1 MRIYQGRHNHNEG
14 LTQMLTNTEQR
25 LTAIREWLA
34 QNNIDALLVP
44 HEDEYL
50 GEYVPAHNERLH
62 WLTGFT
68 GSAGAAVITQDKAA
82 IFVDGRYTVQVTKEV
97 PATLF
102 EYRHLI
108 EEPAL
113 DWILESLPAQSKVA
127 IDPRMHNANWL
138 NQAQAKLSAKHE
150 LAILENNPIDEL
162 WSDRPSP
169 VVSQMILMP
178 TESVGQSSESKR
190 KQIAEIVVKAG
201 ADSAIIT
208 ALDSVAWLLNIR
220 GLDVSRLPVL
230 LSHAIL
236 HSDASVE
243 FFLDP
248 SRIPAEFDSHVGQG
262 VSVHHPESLQQQ
274 VEALSGKKVLVD
286 PVTSNSWFKLVL
298 QNSGAEVISQ
308 ADPCLMPKAAKNAVE
323 ISGMK
328 ACHIRDGVAMVK
340 FLTWLDAEV
349 AVGNLHN
356 EAVLSD
362 TLEQFRREDP
372 TLKDLSFDTISAAGS
387 NAAMCHYNHEN
398 QPKPGQLEMN
408 TLYLVDS
415 GGQYLDGTTD
425 ITRTIA
431 IGQPSKEMIKQF
443 TLALKG
449 HIGVARARFP
459 KGTRGY
465 QIDTLARQHLW
476 AEGYDYDHGTG
487 HGVGHFLSVH
497 EGPQSISK
505 RQIDVPLVE
514 GMVLSNEPGYYRAD
528 AFGIRIENLELV
540 VEIPTNGDF
549 PVLTFESLTRCP
561 IDQRNINVDMLTRP
575 ELAWLNE
582 YHEKVWNDIS
592 PLVEGDV
599 KEWLRSAT
607 QPLTHS

>member
-1 MRIYQGRHNHNEG
+1 MHND
-14 LTQMLTNTEQR
+14 TQSRVN
-25 LTAIREWLA
+25 AIREWLA
-34 QNNIDALLVP
+34 QHNIDALLVP

-68 GSAGAAVITQDKAA
+68 GSAGAAVITKDKAA
-82 IFVDGRYTVQVTKEV
+82 IFVDGRYTVQVTKQV
-97 PATLF
+97 PADLF

-113 DWILESLPAQSKVA
+113 DWIKDHLANGASVA
-127 IDPRMHNANWL
+127 IDPRMHNSAWL
-138 NQAQAKLSAKHE
+138 DMAQAKLAGALE
-150 LAILENNPIDEL
+150 LKILASNPIDEL
-162 WSDRPSP
+162 WHDRPAP
-169 VVSQMILMP
+169 VVSDVRLMA
-178 TESVGQSSESKR
+178 TEAVGQSSESKR
-190 KQIAEIVVKAG
+190 QEIAELVKKTG
-201 ADSAIIT
+201 ADSAVIT
-208 ALDSVAWLLNIR
+208 ALDSICWLLNVR

-236 HSDASVE
+236 HSDSSVE
-243 FFLDP
+243 YFLDP
-248 SRIPAEFDSHVGQG
+248 ARLPAEFDAHVGSG
-262 VSVHHPESLQQQ
+262 VTVHHPEALQARL
-274 VEALSGKKVLVD
+274 ETLTGKNVLVD
-286 PVTSNSWFKLVL
+286 PATSNAWFKLVL
-298 QNSGAEVISQ
+298 QNAGASVVSK

-323 ISGMK
+323 ITGIK
-328 ACHIRDGVAMVK
+328 ACHIRDGVAMSK
-340 FLTWLDAEV
+340 FLSWLDAEV
-349 AVGNLHN
+349 VAGNLHD
-356 EAVLSD
+356 EA
-362 TLEQFRREDP
+362 TLADKLEAFRSEDP
-372 TLKDLSFDTISAAGS
+372 TLMDLSFDTISAAGG

-398 QPKPGQLEMN
+398 QPEPGKLELN

-431 IGQPSKEMIKQF
+431 IGQPSQEMIKQF

-497 EGPQSISK
+497 EGPASISK
-505 RQIDVPLVE
+505 KQIDVPLTE

-540 VEIPTNGDF
+540 VETPTNGDF
-549 PVLTFESLTRCP
+549 PVLSFESLTRCP
-561 IDQRNINVDMLTRP
+561 IDKRNINVDMLTRP
-575 ELAWLNE
+575 ELAWLND
-582 YHEKVWNDIS
+582 YHQKVWDEIS

-599 KEWLRSAT
+599 KEWLRQAT
-607 QPLTHS
+607 LPVAHS

>member
-1 MRIYQGRHNHNEG
+1 MHND
-14 LTQMLTNTEQR
+14 TQSRVN
-25 LTAIREWLA
+25 AIREWLA
-34 QNNIDALLVP
+34 QHNIDALLVP

-68 GSAGAAVITQDKAA
+68 GSAGAAVITKDKAA
-82 IFVDGRYTVQVTKEV
+82 IFVDGRYTVQVTKQV
-97 PATLF
+97 PADLF

-113 DWILESLPAQSKVA
+113 DWIKDHLANGASVA
-127 IDPRMHNANWL
+127 IDPRMHNSAWL
-138 NQAQAKLSAKHE
+138 DMAQAKLAGALE
-150 LAILENNPIDEL
+150 LKILDGNPIDEL
-162 WSDRPSP
+162 WHDRPAP
-169 VVSQMILMP
+169 VVSDVRLMA
-178 TESVGQSSESKR
+178 TEAVGQSSESKR
-190 KQIAEIVVKAG
+190 QEIAELVKKAG
-201 ADSAIIT
+201 ADSAVIT
-208 ALDSVAWLLNIR
+208 ALDSICWLLNVR

-236 HSDASVE
+236 HSDSSVE
-243 FFLDP
+243 YFLDP
-248 SRIPAEFDSHVGQG
+248 ARLPAEFDAHVGAG
-262 VSVHHPESLQQQ
+262 VTVHHPEALQARL
-274 VEALSGKKVLVD
+274 ETLTGKNVLVD
-286 PVTSNSWFKLVL
+286 PATSNAWFKLVL
-298 QNSGAEVISQ
+298 QNAGASVVSK

-323 ISGMK
+323 IAGMK
-328 ACHIRDGVAMVK
+328 ACHIRDGVAMSK
-340 FLTWLDAEV
+340 FLSWLDAEV
-349 AVGNLHN
+349 VAGNLHD
-356 EAVLSD
+356 EA
-362 TLEQFRREDP
+362 TLADKLEAFRSEDP
-372 TLKDLSFDTISAAGS
+372 TLMDLSFDTISAAGG

-398 QPKPGQLEMN
+398 QPEPGKLELN

-431 IGQPSKEMIKQF
+431 IGQPSQEMIKQF

-497 EGPQSISK
+497 EGPASISK
-505 RQIDVPLVE
+505 KQIDVPLAE

-540 VEIPTNGDF
+540 VETPTNGDF
-549 PVLTFESLTRCP
+549 PVLSFESLTRCP
-561 IDQRNINVDMLTRP
+561 IDKRNINVDMLTRP
-575 ELAWLNE
+575 ELAWLND
-582 YHEKVWNDIS
+582 YHQKVWDEIS

-599 KEWLRSAT
+599 KEWLRQAT
-607 QPLTHS
+607 LPVAHS

>member
-1 MRIYQGRHNHNEG
+1 MHNDTLSRVN
-14 LTQMLTNTEQR
+14 
-25 LTAIREWLA
+25 AIREWLT
-34 QNNIDALLVP
+34 QHNIDALLIP

-82 IFVDGRYTVQVTKEV
+82 IFVDGRYTVQVTKQV
-97 PATLF
+97 PNELF

-113 DWILESLPAQSKVA
+113 DWIQDNLTANASVA
-127 IDPRMHNANWL
+127 IDPRMHSSAWL
-138 NQAQAKLSAKHE
+138 DMAQAKLAGKLE
-150 LAILENNPIDEL
+150 LNILSSNPIDEL
-162 WSDRPSP
+162 WHDRPAP
-169 VVSQMILMP
+169 VVSDVRLMP
-178 TESVGQSSESKR
+178 TEAVGQSSESKR
-190 KQIAEIVVKAG
+190 KEIAQLVAKAG
-201 ADSAIIT
+201 ADSAVIT
-208 ALDSVAWLLNIR
+208 ALDSICWLLNVR

-236 HSDASVE
+236 HADSSVE
-243 FFLDP
+243 YFLDP
-248 SRIPAEFDSHVGQG
+248 ARLPAEFAAHVGTG
-262 VSVHHPESLQQQ
+262 VTVHHPEALQSRL
-274 VEALSGKKVLVD
+274 EAMSGKKVLLD
-286 PVTSNSWFKLVL
+286 PAISNAWFKLVL
-298 QNSGAEVISQ
+298 QNAGASVIAA
-308 ADPCLMPKAAKNAVE
+308 ADPCLMPKAAKNEVE
-323 ISGMK
+323 IAGMK
-328 ACHIRDGVAMVK
+328 ACHIRDGVAMSK
-340 FLTWLDAEV
+340 FLCWLDAEV
-349 AVGNLHN
+349 AAGNLHD
-356 EAVLSD
+356 EA
-362 TLEQFRREDP
+362 TLADRLEAFRKEDP
-372 TLKDLSFDTISAAGS
+372 TLMDLSFDTISAAGG

-398 QPKPGQLEMN
+398 QPEPGKLELN

-431 IGQPSKEMIKQF
+431 IGQPSAEMIKQF

-497 EGPQSISK
+497 EGPASISK
-505 RQIDVPLVE
+505 KQIDVPLTE

-528 AFGIRIENLELV
+528 VFGIRIENLELV
-540 VEIPTNGDF
+540 VETPTNGDF
-549 PVLTFESLTRCP
+549 PVLSFESLTRCP
-561 IDQRNINVDMLTRP
+561 IDKRNINVDMLTRP
-575 ELAWLNE
+575 ELAWLND
-582 YHEKVWNDIS
+582 YHQKVWEQIS
-592 PLVEGDV
+592 PLVEGEV
-599 KEWLRSAT
+599 KEWLREAT
-607 QPLTHS
+607 LSLAHS

>member
-1 MRIYQGRHNHNEG
+1 MHNDTLSRVN
-14 LTQMLTNTEQR
+14 
-25 LTAIREWLA
+25 AIREWLA
-34 QNNIDALLVP
+34 QHNIDALLIP

-82 IFVDGRYTVQVTKEV
+82 IFVDGRYTVQVTKQV
-97 PATLF
+97 PNELF

-113 DWILESLPAQSKVA
+113 DWIQDNLTANASVA
-127 IDPRMHNANWL
+127 IDPRMHSSAWL
-138 NQAQAKLSAKHE
+138 DMAQAKLAGKLE
-150 LAILENNPIDEL
+150 LNILSSNPIDAL
-162 WSDRPSP
+162 WHDRPAP
-169 VVSQMILMP
+169 VVSDVHLMP
-178 TESVGQSSESKR
+178 TEAVGQSSESKR
-190 KQIAEIVVKAG
+190 KEIAQLVTKAG
-201 ADSAIIT
+201 ADSAVIT
-208 ALDSVAWLLNIR
+208 ALDSICWLLNVR

-236 HSDASVE
+236 HADSSVE
-243 FFLDP
+243 YFLDP
-248 SRIPAEFDSHVGQG
+248 ARLPTEFAAHVGTG
-262 VSVHHPESLQQQ
+262 VTVHHPEALQSRL
-274 VEALSGKKVLVD
+274 EAMSGKKVLLD
-286 PVTSNSWFKLVL
+286 PAISNAWFKLVL
-298 QNSGAEVISQ
+298 QNAGASVIAA
-308 ADPCLMPKAAKNAVE
+308 ADPCLMPKAAKNEVE
-323 ISGMK
+323 IAGMK
-328 ACHIRDGVAMVK
+328 ACHIRDGVAMSK
-340 FLTWLDAEV
+340 FLCWLDAEV
-349 AVGNLHN
+349 AAGNLHD
-356 EAVLSD
+356 EA
-362 TLEQFRREDP
+362 TLADRLEAFRKEDP
-372 TLKDLSFDTISAAGS
+372 TLMDLSFDTISAAGG

-398 QPKPGQLEMN
+398 QPEPGKLELN

-431 IGQPSKEMIKQF
+431 IGQPSAEMIKQF

-497 EGPQSISK
+497 EGPASISK
-505 RQIDVPLVE
+505 KQIDVPLTE

-540 VEIPTNGDF
+540 VETPTNGDF
-549 PVLTFESLTRCP
+549 PVLSFESLTRCP
-561 IDQRNINVDMLTRP
+561 IDKRNINVDMLTRP
-575 ELAWLNE
+575 ELAWLND
-582 YHEKVWNDIS
+582 YHQKVWEQIS
-592 PLVEGDV
+592 PLVEGEV
-599 KEWLRSAT
+599 KEWLREAT
-607 QPLTHS
+607 LPLAYS

>member
-1 MRIYQGRHNHNEG
+1 MHNDTLSRVN
-14 LTQMLTNTEQR
+14 
-25 LTAIREWLA
+25 AIREWLA
-34 QNNIDALLVP
+34 QHNIDALLIP

-82 IFVDGRYTVQVTKEV
+82 IFVDGRYTVQVTKQV
-97 PATLF
+97 PNELF

-113 DWILESLPAQSKVA
+113 DWIQDNLTANASVA
-127 IDPRMHNANWL
+127 IDPRMHSSAWL
-138 NQAQAKLSAKHE
+138 DMAQAKLAGKLE
-150 LAILENNPIDEL
+150 LNILSSNPIDAL
-162 WSDRPSP
+162 WHDRPAP
-169 VVSQMILMP
+169 VVSDVRLMP
-178 TESVGQSSESKR
+178 TEAVGQSSESKR
-190 KQIAEIVVKAG
+190 KEIAQLVTKAG
-201 ADSAIIT
+201 ADSAVIT
-208 ALDSVAWLLNIR
+208 ALDSICWLLNVR

-236 HSDASVE
+236 HADSSVE
-243 FFLDP
+243 YFLDP
-248 SRIPAEFDSHVGQG
+248 ARLPAEFAAHVGTG
-262 VSVHHPESLQQQ
+262 VTVHHPEALQSRL
-274 VEALSGKKVLVD
+274 EAMSGKKVLLD
-286 PVTSNSWFKLVL
+286 PAISNAWFKLVL
-298 QNSGAEVISQ
+298 QNAGASVIAA
-308 ADPCLMPKAAKNAVE
+308 ADPCLMPKAAKNEVE
-323 ISGMK
+323 IAGMK
-328 ACHIRDGVAMVK
+328 ACHIRDGVAMSK
-340 FLTWLDAEV
+340 FLCWLDAEV
-349 AVGNLHN
+349 AAGNLHD
-356 EAVLSD
+356 EA
-362 TLEQFRREDP
+362 TLADRLEAFRKEDP
-372 TLKDLSFDTISAAGS
+372 TLMDLSFDTISAAGG

-398 QPKPGQLEMN
+398 QPEPGKLELN

-431 IGQPSKEMIKQF
+431 IGQPSAEMIKQF

-497 EGPQSISK
+497 EGPASISK
-505 RQIDVPLVE
+505 KQIDVPLTE

-540 VEIPTNGDF
+540 VETPTNGDF
-549 PVLTFESLTRCP
+549 PVLSFESLTRCP
-561 IDQRNINVDMLTRP
+561 IDKRNINVDMLTRP
-575 ELAWLNE
+575 ELAWLND
-582 YHEKVWNDIS
+582 YHQKVWEQIS
-592 PLVEGDV
+592 PLVEGEV
-599 KEWLRSAT
+599 KEWLREAT
-607 QPLTHS
+607 LPLAHS

>member
-1 MRIYQGRHNHNEG
+1 MHNDTLSRVN
-14 LTQMLTNTEQR
+14 
-25 LTAIREWLA
+25 AIREWLT
-34 QNNIDALLVP
+34 QHNIDALLIP

-82 IFVDGRYTVQVTKEV
+82 IFVDGRYTVQVTKQV
-97 PATLF
+97 PSELF

-113 DWILESLPAQSKVA
+113 DWIQDNLTTNASVA
-127 IDPRMHNANWL
+127 IDPRMHSSAWL
-138 NQAQAKLSAKHE
+138 DMAQAKLAGKLE
-150 LAILENNPIDEL
+150 LNILSSNPIDEL
-162 WSDRPSP
+162 WHDRPAP
-169 VVSQMILMP
+169 VVSDVRLMP
-178 TESVGQSSESKR
+178 TKAVGQSSESKR
-190 KQIAEIVVKAG
+190 KEIAQLVAKAG
-201 ADSAIIT
+201 ADSAVIT
-208 ALDSVAWLLNIR
+208 ALDSICWLLNVR

-236 HSDASVE
+236 HADSSVE
-243 FFLDP
+243 YFLDP
-248 SRIPAEFDSHVGQG
+248 ARLPAEFAAHVGTG
-262 VSVHHPESLQQQ
+262 VTVHHPEALQSRL
-274 VEALSGKKVLVD
+274 EAMSGKKVLLD
-286 PVTSNSWFKLVL
+286 PAISNAWFKLVL
-298 QNSGAEVISQ
+298 QNAGASVIAA
-308 ADPCLMPKAAKNAVE
+308 ADPCLMPKAAKNEVE
-323 ISGMK
+323 IAGMK
-328 ACHIRDGVAMVK
+328 ACHIRDGVAMSK
-340 FLTWLDAEV
+340 FLCWLDAEV
-349 AVGNLHN
+349 AAGNLHD
-356 EAVLSD
+356 EA
-362 TLEQFRREDP
+362 TLADRLEAFRREDP
-372 TLKDLSFDTISAAGS
+372 TLMDLSFDTISAAGG

-398 QPKPGQLEMN
+398 QPEPGKLELN

-431 IGQPSKEMIKQF
+431 IGQPSAEMIKQF

-497 EGPQSISK
+497 EGPASISK
-505 RQIDVPLVE
+505 KQIDVPLTE

-540 VEIPTNGDF
+540 VETPTNGDF
-549 PVLTFESLTRCP
+549 PVLSFESLTRCP
-561 IDQRNINVDMLTRP
+561 IDKRNINVDMLTRP
-575 ELAWLNE
+575 ELAWLND
-582 YHEKVWNDIS
+582 YHQKVWEQIS
-592 PLVEGDV
+592 PLVEGEV
-599 KEWLRSAT
+599 KEWLREAT
-607 QPLTHS
+607 LPLAYS

>member
-1 MRIYQGRHNHNEG
+1 MHND
-14 LTQMLTNTEQR
+14 TQSRVN
-25 LTAIREWLA
+25 AIREWLA
-34 QNNIDALLVP
+34 QHNIDALLVP

-68 GSAGAAVITQDKAA
+68 GSAGAAVITKDKAA
-82 IFVDGRYTVQVTKEV
+82 IFVDGRYTVQVTKQV
-97 PATLF
+97 PADLF

-113 DWILESLPAQSKVA
+113 GWIKDHLANGASVA
-127 IDPRMHNANWL
+127 IDPRMHNSAWL
-138 NQAQAKLSAKHE
+138 DMAQAKLAGSLE
-150 LAILENNPIDEL
+150 LKILDSNPIDEL
-162 WSDRPSP
+162 WHDRPAP
-169 VVSQMILMP
+169 VVSDVRLMA
-178 TESVGQSSESKR
+178 TEAVGQSSESKR
-190 KQIAEIVVKAG
+190 QEIAELVKKAG
-201 ADSAIIT
+201 ADSAVIT
-208 ALDSVAWLLNIR
+208 ALDSICWLLNVR

-236 HSDASVE
+236 HSDSSVE
-243 FFLDP
+243 YFLDP
-248 SRIPAEFDSHVGQG
+248 TRLPAEFDAHVGSG
-262 VSVHHPESLQQQ
+262 VTVHHPEALQARL
-274 VEALSGKKVLVD
+274 ETLTGKNVLVD
-286 PVTSNSWFKLVL
+286 PATSNAWFKLVL
-298 QNSGAEVISQ
+298 QNAGASVVSK
-308 ADPCLMPKAAKNAVE
+308 ADPCLMPKAAKNPVE
-323 ISGMK
+323 IAGMK
-328 ACHIRDGVAMVK
+328 ACHIRDGVAMSK
-340 FLTWLDAEV
+340 FLSWLDAEV
-349 AVGNLHN
+349 VAGNLHD
-356 EAVLSD
+356 EA
-362 TLEQFRREDP
+362 TLADKLEAFRSEDP
-372 TLKDLSFDTISAAGS
+372 TLMDLSFDTISAAGG

-398 QPKPGQLEMN
+398 QPEPGKLELN

-431 IGQPSKEMIKQF
+431 IGQPSQEMIKQF

-497 EGPQSISK
+497 EGPASISK
-505 RQIDVPLVE
+505 KQIDVPLTE

-540 VEIPTNGDF
+540 VETPTNGDF
-549 PVLTFESLTRCP
+549 PVLSFESLTRCP
-561 IDQRNINVDMLTRP
+561 IDKRNINVDMLTRP
-575 ELAWLNE
+575 ELAWLND
-582 YHEKVWNDIS
+582 YHQKVWDEIS

-599 KEWLRSAT
+599 KEWLRQAT
-607 QPLTHS
+607 LPVAHS

>member
-1 MRIYQGRHNHNEG
+1 MHNET
-14 LTQMLTNTEQR
+14 LSRVN
-25 LTAIREWLA
+25 AIREWLV
-34 QNNIDALLVP
+34 QHNIDALLVP

-68 GSAGAAVITQDKAA
+68 GSAGAAVITKDKAA
-82 IFVDGRYTVQVTKEV
+82 IFVDGRYTVQVTKQV
-97 PATLF
+97 PGDLF

-113 DWILESLPAQSKVA
+113 DWVLDNLPTNASVA
-127 IDPRMHNANWL
+127 IDPRMHSSAWL
-138 NQAQAKLSAKHE
+138 DMAQAKLAGKLE
-150 LAILENNPIDEL
+150 LNILTNNPIDEL
-162 WSDRPSP
+162 WRDRPAP
-169 VVSQMILMP
+169 VVSDVRLMP
-178 TESVGQSSESKR
+178 TEAVGQSSESKR
-190 KQIAEIVVKAG
+190 QEIAQLVKKAG
-201 ADSAIIT
+201 ADSAVIT
-208 ALDSVAWLLNIR
+208 ALDSICWLLNVR

-236 HSDASVE
+236 HSDSSVE
-243 FFLDP
+243 YFLDP
-248 SRIPAEFDSHVGQG
+248 ARQPADFDAHVGTG
-262 VSVHHPESLQQQ
+262 VTVHHPEALQSRL
-274 VEALSGKKVLVD
+274 EAMTGKKVLVD
-286 PVTSNSWFKLVL
+286 PAISNAWFKLVL
-298 QNSGAEVISQ
+298 QNSGASVIAA

-323 ISGMK
+323 IAGMK
-328 ACHIRDGVAMVK
+328 ACHIRDGVAMSK
-340 FLTWLDAEV
+340 FLCWLDAEV
-349 AVGNLHN
+349 AAGNLHD
-356 EAVLSD
+356 EA
-362 TLEQFRREDP
+362 TLADKLEAFRSEDP
-372 TLKDLSFDTISAAGS
+372 TLMDLSFDTISAAGG

-398 QPKPGQLEMN
+398 QPEPGKLELN

-431 IGQPSKEMIKQF
+431 IGQPSSEMKKQF

-497 EGPQSISK
+497 EGPASISK
-505 RQIDVPLVE
+505 KQIDVPLTE

-540 VEIPTNGDF
+540 VETPTNGDF
-549 PVLTFESLTRCP
+549 PVLSFESLTRCP
-561 IDQRNINVDMLTRP
+561 IDKRNINVDMLTRP
-575 ELAWLNE
+575 ELAWLND
-582 YHEKVWNDIS
+582 YHQKVWDEIS

-599 KEWLRSAT
+599 KEWLRQAT
-607 QPLTHS
+607 LPVAHS

>member
-1 MRIYQGRHNHNEG
+1 MHNDTLSRVN
-14 LTQMLTNTEQR
+14 
-25 LTAIREWLA
+25 AIREWLT
-34 QNNIDALLVP
+34 QHNIDALLIP

-82 IFVDGRYTVQVTKEV
+82 IFVDGRYTVQVTKQV
-97 PATLF
+97 PNELF

-113 DWILESLPAQSKVA
+113 DWIQDNLTANASVA
-127 IDPRMHNANWL
+127 IDPRMHSSAWL
-138 NQAQAKLSAKHE
+138 DMAQAKLAGKLE
-150 LAILENNPIDEL
+150 LNILSSNPIDEL
-162 WSDRPSP
+162 WHDRPAP
-169 VVSQMILMP
+169 VVSDVRLMP
-178 TESVGQSSESKR
+178 TEAVGQSSESKR
-190 KQIAEIVVKAG
+190 KEIAQLVAKAG
-201 ADSAIIT
+201 ADSAVIT
-208 ALDSVAWLLNIR
+208 ALDSICWLLNVR

-236 HSDASVE
+236 HADSSVE
-243 FFLDP
+243 YFLDP
-248 SRIPAEFDSHVGQG
+248 ARLPAEFAAHVGTG
-262 VSVHHPESLQQQ
+262 VTVHHPEALQSRL
-274 VEALSGKKVLVD
+274 EAMSGKKVLLD
-286 PVTSNSWFKLVL
+286 PAISNAWFKLVL
-298 QNSGAEVISQ
+298 QNAGASVIAA
-308 ADPCLMPKAAKNAVE
+308 ADPCLMPKAAKNEVE
-323 ISGMK
+323 IAGMK
-328 ACHIRDGVAMVK
+328 ACHIRDGVAMSK
-340 FLTWLDAEV
+340 FLCWLDAEV
-349 AVGNLHN
+349 AAGNLHD
-356 EAVLSD
+356 EA
-362 TLEQFRREDP
+362 TLADRLEAFRKEDP
-372 TLKDLSFDTISAAGS
+372 TLMDLSFDTISAAGG

-398 QPKPGQLEMN
+398 QPEPGKLELN

-431 IGQPSKEMIKQF
+431 IGQPSAEMIKQF

-497 EGPQSISK
+497 EGPASISK
-505 RQIDVPLVE
+505 KQIDVPLTE

-540 VEIPTNGDF
+540 VETPTNGDF
-549 PVLTFESLTRCP
+549 PVLSFESLTRCP
-561 IDQRNINVDMLTRP
+561 IDKRNINVDMLTRP
-575 ELAWLNE
+575 ELAWLND
-582 YHEKVWNDIS
+582 YHQKVWEQIS
-592 PLVEGDV
+592 PLVDGEV
-599 KEWLRSAT
+599 KEWLREAT
-607 QPLTHS
+607 LPLAHP

>member
-1 MRIYQGRHNHNEG
+1 MHND
-14 LTQMLTNTEQR
+14 TQSRVN
-25 LTAIREWLA
+25 AIREWLA
-34 QNNIDALLVP
+34 QHNIDALLVP

-68 GSAGAAVITQDKAA
+68 GSAGAAVITKDKAA
-82 IFVDGRYTVQVTKEV
+82 IFVDGRYTVQVTKQV
-97 PATLF
+97 PADLF

-113 DWILESLPAQSKVA
+113 DWIKDHLANGASVA
-127 IDPRMHNANWL
+127 IDPRMHNSAWL
-138 NQAQAKLSAKHE
+138 DMAQAKLAGTLE
-150 LAILENNPIDEL
+150 LKILDSNPIDEL
-162 WSDRPSP
+162 WHDRPAP
-169 VVSQMILMP
+169 VVSDVRLMA
-178 TESVGQSSESKR
+178 TETVGQSSESKR
-190 KQIAEIVVKAG
+190 QEIAELVKKAG
-201 ADSAIIT
+201 ADSAVIT
-208 ALDSVAWLLNIR
+208 ALDSLCWLLNVR

-236 HSDASVE
+236 HSDSSVE
-243 FFLDP
+243 YFLDP
-248 SRIPAEFDSHVGQG
+248 ARLPAEFDAHVGAG
-262 VSVHHPESLQQQ
+262 VTVHHPEALQARL
-274 VEALSGKKVLVD
+274 ENLTGKNVLVD
-286 PVTSNSWFKLVL
+286 PATSNAWFKLVL
-298 QNSGAEVISQ
+298 QNAGASVVSK

-323 ISGMK
+323 IAGMK
-328 ACHIRDGVAMVK
+328 ACHIRDGVAMSK
-340 FLTWLDAEV
+340 FLSWLDAEV
-349 AVGNLHN
+349 VAGNLHD
-356 EAVLSD
+356 EA
-362 TLEQFRREDP
+362 TLADKLEAFRSEDP
-372 TLKDLSFDTISAAGS
+372 TLMDLSFDTISAAGG

-398 QPKPGQLEMN
+398 QPEPGKLELN

-431 IGQPSKEMIKQF
+431 IGQPSQEMIKQF

-465 QIDTLARQHLW
+465 QIDTLARLHLW

-497 EGPQSISK
+497 EGPASISK
-505 RQIDVPLVE
+505 KQIDVPLTE

-540 VEIPTNGDF
+540 VETPTNGDF
-549 PVLTFESLTRCP
+549 PVLSFESLTRCP
-561 IDQRNINVDMLTRP
+561 IDKRNINVDMLTRP
-575 ELAWLNE
+575 ELAWLND
-582 YHEKVWNDIS
+582 YHQKVWDEIS

-599 KEWLRSAT
+599 KEWLRQAT
-607 QPLTHS
+607 LPVAHS

>member
-1 MRIYQGRHNHNEG
+1 MHNDTLSRVN
-14 LTQMLTNTEQR
+14 
-25 LTAIREWLA
+25 AIREWLT
-34 QNNIDALLVP
+34 QHNIDALLIP

-68 GSAGAAVITQDKAA
+68 GSAGAAVITKDKAA
-82 IFVDGRYTVQVTKEV
+82 IFVDGRYTVQVTKQV
-97 PATLF
+97 PSDLF

-113 DWILESLPAQSKVA
+113 DWIQDNLTANASVA
-127 IDPRMHNANWL
+127 IDPRMHSSAWL
-138 NQAQAKLSAKHE
+138 DMAQAKLAGKLE
-150 LAILENNPIDEL
+150 LNILSSNPIDEL
-162 WSDRPSP
+162 WHDRPAP
-169 VVSQMILMP
+169 VVSDVRLMP
-178 TESVGQSSESKR
+178 TEAVGQSSESKR
-190 KQIAEIVVKAG
+190 KEIAQLVAKAG
-201 ADSAIIT
+201 ADSAVIT
-208 ALDSVAWLLNIR
+208 ALDSICWLLNVR

-236 HSDASVE
+236 HADSSVE
-243 FFLDP
+243 YFLDP
-248 SRIPAEFDSHVGQG
+248 ARLPAEFAAHVGTG
-262 VSVHHPESLQQQ
+262 VTVHHPEALQSRL
-274 VEALSGKKVLVD
+274 EAMSGKKVLLD
-286 PVTSNSWFKLVL
+286 PAISNAWFKLVL
-298 QNSGAEVISQ
+298 QNAGASVIAA
-308 ADPCLMPKAAKNAVE
+308 ADPCLMPKAAKNEVE
-323 ISGMK
+323 IAGMK
-328 ACHIRDGVAMVK
+328 ACHIRDGVAMSK
-340 FLTWLDAEV
+340 FLCWLDAEV
-349 AVGNLHN
+349 AAGNLHD
-356 EAVLSD
+356 EA
-362 TLEQFRREDP
+362 TLADRLEAFRREDP
-372 TLKDLSFDTISAAGS
+372 TLMDLSFDTISAAGG

-398 QPKPGQLEMN
+398 QPEPGKLELN

-431 IGQPSKEMIKQF
+431 IGQPSAEMIKQF

-497 EGPQSISK
+497 EGPASISK
-505 RQIDVPLVE
+505 KQIDVPLTE

-540 VEIPTNGDF
+540 VETPTNGDF
-549 PVLTFESLTRCP
+549 PVLSFESLTRCP
-561 IDQRNINVDMLTRP
+561 IDKRNINVDMLTRP
-575 ELAWLNE
+575 ELAWLND
-582 YHEKVWNDIS
+582 YHQKVWEQIS
-592 PLVEGDV
+592 PLVDGEV
-599 KEWLRSAT
+599 KEWLREAT
-607 QPLTHS
+607 LPLAHS

>member
-1 MRIYQGRHNHNEG
+1 MHND
-14 LTQMLTNTEQR
+14 TQSRVN
-25 LTAIREWLA
+25 AIREWLA
-34 QNNIDALLVP
+34 QHNIDALLVP

-68 GSAGAAVITQDKAA
+68 GSAGAAVITKDKAA
-82 IFVDGRYTVQVTKEV
+82 IFVDGRYTVQVTKQV
-97 PATLF
+97 PADLF

-113 DWILESLPAQSKVA
+113 DWIKDHLANGASVA
-127 IDPRMHNANWL
+127 IDPRMHNSAWL
-138 NQAQAKLSAKHE
+138 DMAQAKLAGALE
-150 LAILENNPIDEL
+150 LKILASNPIDEL
-162 WSDRPSP
+162 WHDRPAP
-169 VVSQMILMP
+169 VVSDVRLMA
-178 TESVGQSSESKR
+178 TEAVGQSSESKR
-190 KQIAEIVVKAG
+190 QEIAELVKKTG
-201 ADSAIIT
+201 ADSAVIT
-208 ALDSVAWLLNIR
+208 ALDSICWLLNVR

-236 HSDASVE
+236 HSDSSVE
-243 FFLDP
+243 YFLDP
-248 SRIPAEFDSHVGQG
+248 ARLPAEFDAHVGSG
-262 VSVHHPESLQQQ
+262 VTVHHPEALQARL
-274 VEALSGKKVLVD
+274 ETLTGKNVLVD
-286 PVTSNSWFKLVL
+286 PATSNAWFKLVL
-298 QNSGAEVISQ
+298 QNAGASVVSK
-308 ADPCLMPKAAKNAVE
+308 ADPCLMPKAAKNPVE
-323 ISGMK
+323 IAGMK
-328 ACHIRDGVAMVK
+328 ACHIRDGVAMSK
-340 FLTWLDAEV
+340 FLSWLDAEV
-349 AVGNLHN
+349 VAGNLHD
-356 EAVLSD
+356 EA
-362 TLEQFRREDP
+362 TLADKLEAFRSEDP
-372 TLKDLSFDTISAAGS
+372 TLMDLSFDTISAAGG

-398 QPKPGQLEMN
+398 QPGPGKLELN

-431 IGQPSKEMIKQF
+431 IGQPSQEMIKQF

-497 EGPQSISK
+497 EGPASISK
-505 RQIDVPLVE
+505 KQIDVPLTE

-540 VEIPTNGDF
+540 VETPTNGDF
-549 PVLTFESLTRCP
+549 PVLSFESLTRCP
-561 IDQRNINVDMLTRP
+561 IDKRNINVDMLTRP
-575 ELAWLNE
+575 ELAWLND
-582 YHEKVWNDIS
+582 YHQKVWDEIS

-599 KEWLRSAT
+599 KEWLRQAT
-607 QPLTHS
+607 LPVAHS

>member
-1 MRIYQGRHNHNEG
+1 MHNET
-14 LTQMLTNTEQR
+14 LSRVN
-25 LTAIREWLA
+25 AIREWLI
-34 QNNIDALLVP
+34 QHNIDALLVP

-68 GSAGAAVITQDKAA
+68 GSAGAAVITKDKAA
-82 IFVDGRYTVQVTKEV
+82 IFVDGRYTVQVTKQV
-97 PATLF
+97 PGDLF

-113 DWILESLPAQSKVA
+113 DWVLDNLPTKASVA
-127 IDPRMHNANWL
+127 IDPRMHSSAWL
-138 NQAQAKLSAKHE
+138 DMAQAKLTGKLE
-150 LAILENNPIDEL
+150 LNNLTNNPIDEL
-162 WSDRPSP
+162 WHDRPAP
-169 VVSQMILMP
+169 VVSDVRLMP
-178 TESVGQSSESKR
+178 TEAVGQPSESKR
-190 KQIAEIVVKAG
+190 QEIAQLVKKAG
-201 ADSAIIT
+201 ADSAVIT
-208 ALDSVAWLLNIR
+208 ALDSICWLLNVR

-236 HSDASVE
+236 HADSTVE
-243 FFLDP
+243 YFLDP
-248 SRIPAEFDSHVGQG
+248 ARLPADFDAHVGTG
-262 VSVHHPESLQQQ
+262 VTVHHPEALQSRL
-274 VEALSGKKVLVD
+274 EAMTGKKVLVD
-286 PVTSNSWFKLVL
+286 PAISNAWFKLVL
-298 QNSGAEVISQ
+298 QNSGASVIAA

-323 ISGMK
+323 IAGMK
-328 ACHIRDGVAMVK
+328 ACHIRDGVAMSK
-340 FLTWLDAEV
+340 FLCWLDAEV
-349 AVGNLHN
+349 AAGNLHD
-356 EAVLSD
+356 EA
-362 TLEQFRREDP
+362 TLADKLEAFRSEDP
-372 TLKDLSFDTISAAGS
+372 TLMDLSFDTISAAGG

-398 QPKPGQLEMN
+398 QPEPGKLELN

-431 IGQPSKEMIKQF
+431 IGQPSQEMIKQF

-497 EGPQSISK
+497 EGPASISK
-505 RQIDVPLVE
+505 KQIDVPLTE

-540 VEIPTNGDF
+540 VETPTNGDF
-549 PVLTFESLTRCP
+549 PVLSFESLTRCP
-561 IDQRNINVDMLTRP
+561 IDKRNINVDMLTRP
-575 ELAWLNE
+575 ELAWLND
-582 YHEKVWNDIS
+582 YHQKVWDEIS

-599 KEWLRSAT
+599 KEWLRQAT
-607 QPLTHS
+607 LPVAHS

>member
-1 MRIYQGRHNHNEG
+1 
-14 LTQMLTNTEQR
+14 MLTNTEQR
-25 LTAIREWLA
+25 LTAIRQWLA

-68 GSAGAAVITQDKAA
+68 GSAGVAVISQEKAA

-97 PATLF
+97 PQNLF

-113 DWILESLPAQSKVA
+113 DWITQQLPRNCTVA
-127 IDPRMHNANWL
+127 IDPRMHNAGWL
-138 NQAQAKLSAKHE
+138 NQAQAKLAANNE
-150 LAILENNPIDEL
+150 LVILEQNPIDLL
-162 WSDRPSP
+162 WNDRPDP
-169 VVSQMILMP
+169 VVSDMILMP
-178 TESVGQSSESKR
+178 DETSGQTSTSKR
-190 KQIAEIVVKAG
+190 AEIAKLVSDTG
-201 ADSAIIT
+201 ADSAVIT
-208 ALDSVAWLLNIR
+208 ALDSICWLLNIR
-220 GLDVSRLPVL
+220 GLDVSCLPVL
-230 LSHAIL
+230 LSHAII
-236 HSDASVE
+236 HKDASVE

-248 SRIPAEFDSHVGQG
+248 ARIPEQFASHVGQG
-262 VSVHHPESLQQQ
+262 VDVFAPEQLQQRLERLQ
-274 VEALSGKKVLVD
+274 GKKVLVD
-286 PVTSNSWFKLVL
+286 PNTSNAWFKLVL
-298 QNSGAEVISQ
+298 QNSGAEVLSI
-308 ADPCLMPKAAKNAVE
+308 ADPCLMPKAAKNDVE
-323 ISGMK
+323 IAGMK
-328 ACHIRDGVAMVK
+328 ACHIRDGVAMVQ

-349 AVGNLHN
+349 LAGNLHD

-362 TLEQFRREDP
+362 TLEQFRRQDP
-372 TLKDLSFDTISAAGS
+372 SLKDLSFDTISAAGG
-387 NAAMCHYNHEN
+387 NAAMCHYNHAN
-398 QPKPGQLEMN
+398 QPEPGKLELN

-431 IGQPSKEMIKQF
+431 IGQPSEEMIRQF

-449 HIGVARARFP
+449 HIGIARARFP

-465 QIDTLARQHLW
+465 QLDILARQHLW
-476 AEGYDYDHGTG
+476 AEGFDYDHGTG

-505 RQIDVPLVE
+505 KLIEAPLVK

-528 AFGIRIENLELV
+528 EFGIRIENLELV
-540 VEIPTNGDF
+540 VELETQGDF

-561 IDQRNINVDMLTRP
+561 IDKRNINVDLLTRP
-575 ELAWLNE
+575 ELAWLND
-582 YHEKVWNDIS
+582 YHQKVWDDIS

-599 KEWLRSAT
+599 KEWLRKAT
-607 QPLTHS
+607 LPLAHS

>member
-1 MRIYQGRHNHNEG
+1 
-14 LTQMLTNTEQR
+14 MLTTTEQR
-25 LTAIREWLA
+25 LAAIREWLA
-34 QNNIDALLVP
+34 QNNLDALLVP

-68 GSAGAAVITQDKAA
+68 GSAGVAVITQHNAA
-82 IFVDGRYTVQVTKEV
+82 IFVDGRYTVQVTKQV
-97 PATLF
+97 PSTLF

-113 DWILESLPAQSKVA
+113 DWILEHLETGCSVA
-127 IDPRMHNANWL
+127 IDPRMHNSAWL
-138 NQAQAKLSAKHE
+138 DSAQAKLAGKLE
-150 LAILENNPIDEL
+150 LNILQSNPIDQL
-162 WSDRPSP
+162 WHDRPAP
-169 VVSQMILMP
+169 VISDVRLMT
-178 TESVGQSSESKR
+178 TEAVGQSSESKR
-190 KQIAEIVVKAG
+190 QEIAHLVAKAG
-201 ADSAIIT
+201 GHAAVIT
-208 ALDSVAWLLNIR
+208 ALDSICWLLNVR

-236 HSDASVE
+236 HDDASVE

-248 SRIPAEFDSHVGQG
+248 ARLPSNFSEHVGNG
-262 VSVHHPESLQQQ
+262 VTVHHPDSLKAQI
-274 VEALSGKKVLVD
+274 EALAGKKVLLD
-286 PVTSNSWFKLVL
+286 PATSNAWFKLIL
-298 QNSGAEVISQ
+298 QNSGASVINA
-308 ADPCLMPKAAKNAVE
+308 ADPCLMPKASKNEVE

-328 ACHIRDGVAMVK
+328 ACHVRDGVAMCK
-340 FLTWLDAEV
+340 FLSWLDSEV
-349 AVGNLHN
+349 AAGNLHN

-362 TLEQFRREDP
+362 KLEQFRKQDP
-372 TLKDLSFDTISAAGS
+372 TLMDLSFDTISAAGS

-398 QPKPGQLEMN
+398 QPEPGVLQLDS
-408 TLYLVDS
+408 LYLVDS

-431 IGQPSKEMIKQF
+431 IGKPSDEMIKQF

-497 EGPQSISK
+497 EGPASISK
-505 RQIDVPLVE
+505 KQIDVPLTQ

-540 VEIPTNGDF
+540 VETPTNGDF
-549 PVLTFESLTRCP
+549 PVLSFESLTRCP
-561 IDQRNINVDMLTRP
+561 IDIRNINVDMLTRP
-575 ELAWLNE
+575 ELAWLND
-582 YHEKVWNDIS
+582 YHQKVWNDIS

-599 KEWLRSAT
+599 KEWLKNAT

>member
-1 MRIYQGRHNHNEG
+1 MHND
-14 LTQMLTNTEQR
+14 TQSRVN
-25 LTAIREWLA
+25 AIREWLA
-34 QNNIDALLVP
+34 QHNIDALLVP

-68 GSAGAAVITQDKAA
+68 GSAGAAVITKDKAA
-82 IFVDGRYTVQVTKEV
+82 IFVDGRYTVQVTKQV
-97 PATLF
+97 PADLF

-113 DWILESLPAQSKVA
+113 DWIKDHLANGASVA
-127 IDPRMHNANWL
+127 IDPRMHNSAWL
-138 NQAQAKLSAKHE
+138 DMAQAKLAGTLE
-150 LAILENNPIDEL
+150 LKILDSNPIDEL
-162 WSDRPSP
+162 WHDRPAP
-169 VVSQMILMP
+169 VVSDVRLMA
-178 TESVGQSSESKR
+178 TETVGQSSESKR
-190 KQIAEIVVKAG
+190 QEIAELVKKAG
-201 ADSAIIT
+201 ADSAVIT
-208 ALDSVAWLLNIR
+208 ALDSICWLLNVR

-236 HSDASVE
+236 HSDSSVE
-243 FFLDP
+243 YFLDP
-248 SRIPAEFDSHVGQG
+248 ARLPAEFDAHAGAG
-262 VSVHHPESLQQQ
+262 VTVHHPEALQARL
-274 VEALSGKKVLVD
+274 ENLTGKNVLVD
-286 PVTSNSWFKLVL
+286 PATSNAWFKLVL
-298 QNSGAEVISQ
+298 QNAGASVVSK

-323 ISGMK
+323 IAGMK
-328 ACHIRDGVAMVK
+328 ACHIRDGVAMSK
-340 FLTWLDAEV
+340 FLSWLDAEV
-349 AVGNLHN
+349 VAGNLHD
-356 EAVLSD
+356 EA
-362 TLEQFRREDP
+362 TLADKLEAFRSEDP
-372 TLKDLSFDTISAAGS
+372 TLMDLSFDTISAAGG

-398 QPKPGQLEMN
+398 QPEPGKLELN

-431 IGQPSKEMIKQF
+431 IGQPSQEMIKQF

-497 EGPQSISK
+497 EGPASISK
-505 RQIDVPLVE
+505 KQIDVPLTE

-540 VEIPTNGDF
+540 VETPTNGDF
-549 PVLTFESLTRCP
+549 PVLSFESLTRCP
-561 IDQRNINVDMLTRP
+561 IDKRNINVDMLTRP
-575 ELAWLNE
+575 ELAWLND
-582 YHEKVWNDIS
+582 YHQKVWDEIS

-599 KEWLRSAT
+599 KEWLRQAT
-607 QPLTHS
+607 LPVAHS

>member
-1 MRIYQGRHNHNEG
+1 MHNDTLSRVN
-14 LTQMLTNTEQR
+14 
-25 LTAIREWLA
+25 AIREWLA
-34 QNNIDALLVP
+34 QHNIDALLIP

-82 IFVDGRYTVQVTKEV
+82 IFVDGRYTVQVTKQV
-97 PATLF
+97 PSDLF

-113 DWILESLPAQSKVA
+113 DWIQDNLTANASVA
-127 IDPRMHNANWL
+127 IDPRMHSSAWL
-138 NQAQAKLSAKHE
+138 DMAQAKLAGKLE
-150 LAILENNPIDEL
+150 LNILSSNPIDAL
-162 WSDRPSP
+162 WHDRPAP
-169 VVSQMILMP
+169 VVSDVRLMP
-178 TESVGQSSESKR
+178 TEAVGQSSESKR
-190 KQIAEIVVKAG
+190 KEIAQLVTKAG
-201 ADSAIIT
+201 ADSAVIT
-208 ALDSVAWLLNIR
+208 ALDSICWLLNVR

-236 HSDASVE
+236 HADSSVE
-243 FFLDP
+243 YFLDP
-248 SRIPAEFDSHVGQG
+248 ARLPAEFSEHVGTG
-262 VSVHHPESLQQQ
+262 VTVHHPEALQSRL
-274 VEALSGKKVLVD
+274 EAMSGKKVLLD
-286 PVTSNSWFKLVL
+286 PAISNAWFKLVL
-298 QNSGAEVISQ
+298 QNAGASVIAA
-308 ADPCLMPKAAKNAVE
+308 ADPCLMPKAAKNEVE
-323 ISGMK
+323 IAGMK
-328 ACHIRDGVAMVK
+328 ACHIRDGVAMSK
-340 FLTWLDAEV
+340 FLCWLDAEV
-349 AVGNLHN
+349 AAGNLHD
-356 EAVLSD
+356 EA
-362 TLEQFRREDP
+362 TLADRLEAFRKEDP
-372 TLKDLSFDTISAAGS
+372 TLMDLSFDTISAAGG

-398 QPKPGQLEMN
+398 QPEPGKLELN

-431 IGQPSKEMIKQF
+431 IGQPSAEMIKQF

-497 EGPQSISK
+497 EGPASISK
-505 RQIDVPLVE
+505 KQIDVPLTE

-540 VEIPTNGDF
+540 VETPTNGDF
-549 PVLTFESLTRCP
+549 PVLSFESLTRCP
-561 IDQRNINVDMLTRP
+561 IDKRNINVDMLTRP
-575 ELAWLNE
+575 ELAWLND
-582 YHEKVWNDIS
+582 YHQKVWEQIS
-592 PLVEGDV
+592 PLVEGEV
-599 KEWLRSAT
+599 KEWLREAT
-607 QPLTHS
+607 LPLAHS

>member
-1 MRIYQGRHNHNEG
+1 MHNDTLSRVN
-14 LTQMLTNTEQR
+14 
-25 LTAIREWLA
+25 AIREWLA
-34 QNNIDALLVP
+34 QHNIDALLIP

-82 IFVDGRYTVQVTKEV
+82 IFVDGRYTVQVTKQV
-97 PATLF
+97 PNELF

-108 EEPAL
+108 DEPAL
-113 DWILESLPAQSKVA
+113 DWIQDNLTANASVA
-127 IDPRMHNANWL
+127 IDPRMHSSAWL
-138 NQAQAKLSAKHE
+138 DMAQAKLAGKLE
-150 LAILENNPIDEL
+150 LNILSSNPIDAL
-162 WSDRPSP
+162 WHDRPAP
-169 VVSQMILMP
+169 VVSDVRLMP
-178 TESVGQSSESKR
+178 TEAVGQSSESKR
-190 KQIAEIVVKAG
+190 KEIAQLVAKAG
-201 ADSAIIT
+201 ADSAVIT
-208 ALDSVAWLLNIR
+208 ALDSICWLLNVR

-236 HSDASVE
+236 HADSSVE
-243 FFLDP
+243 YFLDP
-248 SRIPAEFDSHVGQG
+248 ARLPAEFSEHVGTG
-262 VSVHHPESLQQQ
+262 VTVHHPEALQSRL
-274 VEALSGKKVLVD
+274 EAMSGKKVLLD
-286 PVTSNSWFKLVL
+286 PAISNAWFKLVL
-298 QNSGAEVISQ
+298 QNAGASVIAA
-308 ADPCLMPKAAKNAVE
+308 ADPCLMPKAAKNEVE
-323 ISGMK
+323 IAGMK
-328 ACHIRDGVAMVK
+328 ACHIRDGVAMSK
-340 FLTWLDAEV
+340 FLCWLDAEV
-349 AVGNLHN
+349 AAGNLHD
-356 EAVLSD
+356 EA
-362 TLEQFRREDP
+362 TLADRLEAFRKEDP
-372 TLKDLSFDTISAAGS
+372 TLMDLSFDTISAAGG

-398 QPKPGQLEMN
+398 QPEPGKLELN

-431 IGQPSKEMIKQF
+431 IGQPSAEMIKQF

-497 EGPQSISK
+497 EGPASISK
-505 RQIDVPLVE
+505 KQIDVPLTE

-540 VEIPTNGDF
+540 VETPTNGDF
-549 PVLTFESLTRCP
+549 PVLSFESLTRCP
-561 IDQRNINVDMLTRP
+561 IDKRNINVDMLTRP
-575 ELAWLNE
+575 ELAWLND
-582 YHEKVWNDIS
+582 YHQKVWEQIS
-592 PLVEGDV
+592 PLVEGEV
-599 KEWLRSAT
+599 KEWLREAT
-607 QPLTHS
+607 LPLAHS

>member
-1 MRIYQGRHNHNEG
+1 MHNDTLSRVN
-14 LTQMLTNTEQR
+14 
-25 LTAIREWLA
+25 AIREWLA
-34 QNNIDALLVP
+34 QHNIDALLIP

-82 IFVDGRYTVQVTKEV
+82 IFVDGRYTVQVTKQV
-97 PATLF
+97 PNELF

-113 DWILESLPAQSKVA
+113 DWIQDNLTANASVA
-127 IDPRMHNANWL
+127 IDPRMHSSAWL
-138 NQAQAKLSAKHE
+138 DMAQAKLAGKLE
-150 LAILENNPIDEL
+150 LNILSSNPIDAL
-162 WSDRPSP
+162 WHDRPAP
-169 VVSQMILMP
+169 VVSDVRLMP
-178 TESVGQSSESKR
+178 TEAVGQSSESKR
-190 KQIAEIVVKAG
+190 KEIAQLVTKAG
-201 ADSAIIT
+201 ADSAVIT
-208 ALDSVAWLLNIR
+208 ALDSICWLLNVR

-236 HSDASVE
+236 HADSSVE
-243 FFLDP
+243 YFLDP
-248 SRIPAEFDSHVGQG
+248 ARLPAEFAAHVGTG
-262 VSVHHPESLQQQ
+262 VTVHHPEALQSRL
-274 VEALSGKKVLVD
+274 EAMSGKKVLLD
-286 PVTSNSWFKLVL
+286 PAISNAWFKLVL
-298 QNSGAEVISQ
+298 QNAGASVITA
-308 ADPCLMPKAAKNAVE
+308 ADPCLMPKAAKNEVE
-323 ISGMK
+323 IAGMK
-328 ACHIRDGVAMVK
+328 ACHIRDGVAMSK
-340 FLTWLDAEV
+340 FLCWLDTEV
-349 AVGNLHN
+349 AAGNLHD
-356 EAVLSD
+356 EA
-362 TLEQFRREDP
+362 TLADRLEAFRKEDP
-372 TLKDLSFDTISAAGS
+372 TLMDLSFDTISAAGG

-398 QPKPGQLEMN
+398 QPEPGKLELN

-431 IGQPSKEMIKQF
+431 IGQPSAEMIKQF

-497 EGPQSISK
+497 EGPASISK
-505 RQIDVPLVE
+505 KQIDVPLTE

-540 VEIPTNGDF
+540 VETPTNGDF
-549 PVLTFESLTRCP
+549 PVLSFESLTRCP
-561 IDQRNINVDMLTRP
+561 IDKRNINVDMLTRP
-575 ELAWLNE
+575 ELAWLND
-582 YHEKVWNDIS
+582 YHQKVWEQIS
-592 PLVEGDV
+592 PLVEGEV
-599 KEWLRSAT
+599 KEWLREAT
-607 QPLTHS
+607 LPLAHS

>member
-1 MRIYQGRHNHNEG
+1 MHNDTLSRVN
-14 LTQMLTNTEQR
+14 
-25 LTAIREWLA
+25 AIREWLT
-34 QNNIDALLVP
+34 QHNIDALLIP

-82 IFVDGRYTVQVTKEV
+82 IFVDGRYTVQVTKQV
-97 PATLF
+97 PSELF

-113 DWILESLPAQSKVA
+113 DWIQDNLTANASVA
-127 IDPRMHNANWL
+127 IDPRMHSSAWL
-138 NQAQAKLSAKHE
+138 DMAQAKLAGKLE
-150 LAILENNPIDEL
+150 LNILSGNPIDEL
-162 WSDRPSP
+162 WHDRPAP
-169 VVSQMILMP
+169 VVSDVRLMP
-178 TESVGQSSESKR
+178 TKAVGQSSESKR
-190 KQIAEIVVKAG
+190 KEIAQLVAKAG
-201 ADSAIIT
+201 ADSAVIT
-208 ALDSVAWLLNIR
+208 ALDSICWLLNVR

-236 HSDASVE
+236 HADSSVE
-243 FFLDP
+243 YFLDP
-248 SRIPAEFDSHVGQG
+248 ARLPAEFAAHVGTG
-262 VSVHHPESLQQQ
+262 VTVHHPEALQSRL
-274 VEALSGKKVLVD
+274 EAMSGKKVLLD
-286 PVTSNSWFKLVL
+286 PAISNAWFKLVL
-298 QNSGAEVISQ
+298 QNAGASVIAA
-308 ADPCLMPKAAKNAVE
+308 ADPCLMPKAAKNEVE
-323 ISGMK
+323 IAGMK
-328 ACHIRDGVAMVK
+328 ACHIRDGVAMSK
-340 FLTWLDAEV
+340 FLCWLDAEV
-349 AVGNLHN
+349 AAGNLHD
-356 EAVLSD
+356 EA
-362 TLEQFRREDP
+362 TLADRLEAFRKEDP
-372 TLKDLSFDTISAAGS
+372 TLMDLSFDTISAAGG

-398 QPKPGQLEMN
+398 QPEPGKLALN

-431 IGQPSKEMIKQF
+431 IGQPSAEMIKQF

-497 EGPQSISK
+497 EGPASISK
-505 RQIDVPLVE
+505 KQIDVPLTE

-540 VEIPTNGDF
+540 VETPTNGDF
-549 PVLTFESLTRCP
+549 PVLSFESLTRCP
-561 IDQRNINVDMLTRP
+561 IDKRNINVDMLTRP
-575 ELAWLNE
+575 ELAWLND
-582 YHEKVWNDIS
+582 YHQKVWEQIS
-592 PLVEGDV
+592 PLVDGEV
-599 KEWLRSAT
+599 KEWLREAT
-607 QPLTHS
+607 LPLAHS

>member
-1 MRIYQGRHNHNEG
+1 MHND
-14 LTQMLTNTEQR
+14 TQSRVN
-25 LTAIREWLA
+25 AIREWLA
-34 QNNIDALLVP
+34 QHNIDALLVP

-68 GSAGAAVITQDKAA
+68 GSAGAAVITKDKAA
-82 IFVDGRYTVQVTKEV
+82 IFVDGRYTVQVTKQV
-97 PATLF
+97 PADLF

-113 DWILESLPAQSKVA
+113 DWIKDHLANGASVA
-127 IDPRMHNANWL
+127 IDPRMHNSAWL
-138 NQAQAKLSAKHE
+138 DMAQAKLTGALE
-150 LAILENNPIDEL
+150 LKILDSNPIDEL
-162 WSDRPSP
+162 WHDRPAP
-169 VVSQMILMP
+169 VVSDVRLMA
-178 TESVGQSSESKR
+178 TEAVGQSSESKR
-190 KQIAEIVVKAG
+190 QEIAELVKKAG
-201 ADSAIIT
+201 ADSAVIT
-208 ALDSVAWLLNIR
+208 ALDSICWLLNVR

-236 HSDASVE
+236 HSDSSVE
-243 FFLDP
+243 YFLDP
-248 SRIPAEFDSHVGQG
+248 ARLPAEFDAHVGSG
-262 VSVHHPESLQQQ
+262 VTVHHPEALQARL
-274 VEALSGKKVLVD
+274 ETLTGKNVLVD
-286 PVTSNSWFKLVL
+286 PATSNAWFKLVL
-298 QNSGAEVISQ
+298 QNAGASVVSKT
-308 ADPCLMPKAAKNAVE
+308 DPCLMPKAAKNEVE
-323 ISGMK
+323 IAGMK
-328 ACHIRDGVAMVK
+328 ACHIRDGVAMSK
-340 FLTWLDAEV
+340 FLSWLDAEV
-349 AVGNLHN
+349 VAGNLHD
-356 EAVLSD
+356 EA
-362 TLEQFRREDP
+362 TLADKLEAFRSEDP
-372 TLKDLSFDTISAAGS
+372 TLMDLSFDTISAAGG

-398 QPKPGQLEMN
+398 QPEPGKLELN

-431 IGQPSKEMIKQF
+431 IGQPSQEMIKQF

-497 EGPQSISK
+497 EGPASISK
-505 RQIDVPLVE
+505 KQIDVPLTE

-540 VEIPTNGDF
+540 VETPTNGDF
-549 PVLTFESLTRCP
+549 PVLSFESLTRCP
-561 IDQRNINVDMLTRP
+561 IDKRNINVDMLTRP
-575 ELAWLNE
+575 ELAWLND
-582 YHEKVWNDIS
+582 YHQKVWDEIS

-599 KEWLRSAT
+599 KEWLRQAT
-607 QPLTHS
+607 LPVAHS

>member
-1 MRIYQGRHNHNEG
+1 MHNDTLSRVN
-14 LTQMLTNTEQR
+14 
-25 LTAIREWLA
+25 AIREWLT
-34 QNNIDALLVP
+34 QHNIDALLIP

-82 IFVDGRYTVQVTKEV
+82 IFVDGRYTVQVTKQV
-97 PATLF
+97 PNELF

-113 DWILESLPAQSKVA
+113 DWIQDNLTANASVA
-127 IDPRMHNANWL
+127 IDPRMHSSAWL
-138 NQAQAKLSAKHE
+138 DMAQAKLAGKLE
-150 LAILENNPIDEL
+150 LNILSSNPIDEL
-162 WSDRPSP
+162 WHDRPAP
-169 VVSQMILMP
+169 VVSDVRLMP
-178 TESVGQSSESKR
+178 TEAVGQSSESKR
-190 KQIAEIVVKAG
+190 KEIAQLVTKAG
-201 ADSAIIT
+201 ADSAVIT
-208 ALDSVAWLLNIR
+208 ALDSICWLLNVR

-236 HSDASVE
+236 HADSSVE
-243 FFLDP
+243 YFLDP
-248 SRIPAEFDSHVGQG
+248 ARLPAEFAAHVGTG
-262 VSVHHPESLQQQ
+262 VTVHHPEALQSRL
-274 VEALSGKKVLVD
+274 EAMSGKKVLLD
-286 PVTSNSWFKLVL
+286 PAISNAWFKLVL
-298 QNSGAEVISQ
+298 QNVGASVIAA
-308 ADPCLMPKAAKNAVE
+308 ADPCLMPKAAKNEVE
-323 ISGMK
+323 IAGMK
-328 ACHIRDGVAMVK
+328 ACHIRDGVAMSK
-340 FLTWLDAEV
+340 FLCWLDAEV
-349 AVGNLHN
+349 AAGNLHD
-356 EAVLSD
+356 EA
-362 TLEQFRREDP
+362 TLADRLEAFRKEDP
-372 TLKDLSFDTISAAGS
+372 TLMDLSFDTISAAGG

-398 QPKPGQLEMN
+398 QPEPGKLELN

-431 IGQPSKEMIKQF
+431 IGQPSAEMIKQF

-497 EGPQSISK
+497 EGPASISK
-505 RQIDVPLVE
+505 KQIDVPLTE

-540 VEIPTNGDF
+540 VETPTNGDF
-549 PVLTFESLTRCP
+549 PVLSFESLTRCP
-561 IDQRNINVDMLTRP
+561 IDKRNINVDMLTRP
-575 ELAWLNE
+575 ELAWLND
-582 YHEKVWNDIS
+582 YHQKVWEQIS
-592 PLVEGDV
+592 PLVEGEV
-599 KEWLRSAT
+599 KEWLREAT
-607 QPLTHS
+607 LPLAYS

>member
-1 MRIYQGRHNHNEG
+1 MHNDTLSRVN
-14 LTQMLTNTEQR
+14 
-25 LTAIREWLA
+25 AIREWLA
-34 QNNIDALLVP
+34 QHNIDALLIP

-82 IFVDGRYTVQVTKEV
+82 IFVDGRYTVQVTKQV
-97 PATLF
+97 PNELF

-113 DWILESLPAQSKVA
+113 DWIQDNLTANASVA
-127 IDPRMHNANWL
+127 IDPRMHSSAWL
-138 NQAQAKLSAKHE
+138 DMAQAKLAGKLE
-150 LAILENNPIDEL
+150 LNILSGNPIDAL
-162 WSDRPSP
+162 WHDRPAP
-169 VVSQMILMP
+169 VVSDVCLMP
-178 TESVGQSSESKR
+178 TKAVGQSSESKR
-190 KQIAEIVVKAG
+190 KEIAQLVAKAG
-201 ADSAIIT
+201 ADSAVIT
-208 ALDSVAWLLNIR
+208 ALDSICWLLNVR

-236 HSDASVE
+236 HADSSVE
-243 FFLDP
+243 YFLDP
-248 SRIPAEFDSHVGQG
+248 ARLPAEFAAHVGTG
-262 VSVHHPESLQQQ
+262 VTVHHPEALQSRL
-274 VEALSGKKVLVD
+274 EAMSGKKVLLD
-286 PVTSNSWFKLVL
+286 PAISNAWFKLVL
-298 QNSGAEVISQ
+298 QNAGASVIAA
-308 ADPCLMPKAAKNAVE
+308 ADPCLMPKAAKNEVE
-323 ISGMK
+323 IAGMK
-328 ACHIRDGVAMVK
+328 ACHIRDGVAMSK
-340 FLTWLDAEV
+340 FLCWLDAEV
-349 AVGNLHN
+349 AAGNLHD
-356 EAVLSD
+356 EA
-362 TLEQFRREDP
+362 TLADRLEAFRKEDP
-372 TLKDLSFDTISAAGS
+372 TLMDLSFDTISAAGG

-398 QPKPGQLEMN
+398 QPEPGKLELN

-431 IGQPSKEMIKQF
+431 IGQPSAEMIKQF

-497 EGPQSISK
+497 EGPASISK
-505 RQIDVPLVE
+505 KQIDVPLTE

-540 VEIPTNGDF
+540 VETPTNGDF
-549 PVLTFESLTRCP
+549 PVLSFESLTRCP
-561 IDQRNINVDMLTRP
+561 IDKRNINVDMLTRP
-575 ELAWLNE
+575 ELAWLND
-582 YHEKVWNDIS
+582 YHQKVWEQIS
-592 PLVEGDV
+592 PLVDGEV
-599 KEWLRSAT
+599 KEWLREAT
-607 QPLTHS
+607 LPLAHS

>member
-1 MRIYQGRHNHNEG
+1 MHNDTLSRVN
-14 LTQMLTNTEQR
+14 
-25 LTAIREWLA
+25 AIREWLT
-34 QNNIDALLVP
+34 QHNIDALLIP

-68 GSAGAAVITQDKAA
+68 GSAGAAVITQHKAA
-82 IFVDGRYTVQVTKEV
+82 IFVDGRYTVQVTKQV
-97 PATLF
+97 PNELF

-113 DWILESLPAQSKVA
+113 DWIQDNLTANASVA
-127 IDPRMHNANWL
+127 IDPRMHSSAWL
-138 NQAQAKLSAKHE
+138 DMAQAKLAGKLE
-150 LAILENNPIDEL
+150 LNILSSNPIDAL
-162 WSDRPSP
+162 WHDRPAP
-169 VVSQMILMP
+169 VVSDVRLMP
-178 TESVGQSSESKR
+178 TEAVGQSSESKR
-190 KQIAEIVVKAG
+190 KEIAQLVTKAG
-201 ADSAIIT
+201 ADSAVIT
-208 ALDSVAWLLNIR
+208 ALDSICWLLNVR

-236 HSDASVE
+236 HADSSVE
-243 FFLDP
+243 YFLDP
-248 SRIPAEFDSHVGQG
+248 ARLPAEFAVHVGTG
-262 VSVHHPESLQQQ
+262 VTVHHPEALQSRL
-274 VEALSGKKVLVD
+274 EAMSGKKVLLD
-286 PVTSNSWFKLVL
+286 PAISNAWFKLVL
-298 QNSGAEVISQ
+298 QNAGASVIAA
-308 ADPCLMPKAAKNAVE
+308 ADPCLMPKAAKNEVE
-323 ISGMK
+323 IAGMK
-328 ACHIRDGVAMVK
+328 ACHIRDGVAMSK
-340 FLTWLDAEV
+340 FLCWLDAEV
-349 AVGNLHN
+349 AAGNLHD
-356 EAVLSD
+356 EA
-362 TLEQFRREDP
+362 TLADRLEAFRKEDP
-372 TLKDLSFDTISAAGS
+372 TLMDLSFDTISAAGG

-398 QPKPGQLEMN
+398 QPEPGKLELN

-431 IGQPSKEMIKQF
+431 IGQPSAEMIKQF

-497 EGPQSISK
+497 EGPASISK
-505 RQIDVPLVE
+505 KQIDVPLTE

-540 VEIPTNGDF
+540 VETPTNGDF
-549 PVLTFESLTRCP
+549 PVLSFESLTRCP
-561 IDQRNINVDMLTRP
+561 IDKRNINVDMLTRP
-575 ELAWLNE
+575 ELAWLND
-582 YHEKVWNDIS
+582 YHQQVWEQIS
-592 PLVEGDV
+592 PLVEGEV
-599 KEWLRSAT
+599 KEWLREAT
-607 QPLTHS
+607 LPLAHS

>member
-1 MRIYQGRHNHNEG
+1 MHNDTLSRVN
-14 LTQMLTNTEQR
+14 
-25 LTAIREWLA
+25 AICEWLA
-34 QNNIDALLVP
+34 QHNIDALLIP

-82 IFVDGRYTVQVTKEV
+82 IFVDGRYTVQVTKQV
-97 PATLF
+97 PNELF

-113 DWILESLPAQSKVA
+113 DWIQDNLTANASVA
-127 IDPRMHNANWL
+127 IDPRMHSSAWL
-138 NQAQAKLSAKHE
+138 DMAQAKLAGKLE
-150 LAILENNPIDEL
+150 LNILSSNPIDEL
-162 WSDRPSP
+162 WHDRPAP
-169 VVSQMILMP
+169 VVSDVRLMP
-178 TESVGQSSESKR
+178 TEAVGQSSESKR
-190 KQIAEIVVKAG
+190 KEIAQLVAKAG
-201 ADSAIIT
+201 ADSAVIT
-208 ALDSVAWLLNIR
+208 ALDSICWLLNVR

-236 HSDASVE
+236 HADSSVE
-243 FFLDP
+243 YFLDP
-248 SRIPAEFDSHVGQG
+248 ARLPAEFSEHVGTG
-262 VSVHHPESLQQQ
+262 VTVHHPEALQSRL
-274 VEALSGKKVLVD
+274 EAMSGKKVLLD
-286 PVTSNSWFKLVL
+286 PAISNAWFKLVL
-298 QNSGAEVISQ
+298 QNAGASVIAA
-308 ADPCLMPKAAKNAVE
+308 ADPCLMPKAAKNEVE
-323 ISGMK
+323 IAGMK
-328 ACHIRDGVAMVK
+328 ACHIRDGVAMSK
-340 FLTWLDAEV
+340 FLCWLDAEV
-349 AVGNLHN
+349 AAGNLHD
-356 EAVLSD
+356 EA
-362 TLEQFRREDP
+362 TLADRLEAFRKEDP
-372 TLKDLSFDTISAAGS
+372 TLMDLSFDTISAAGG

-398 QPKPGQLEMN
+398 QPEPGKLELN

-431 IGQPSKEMIKQF
+431 IGQPSAEMIKQF

-497 EGPQSISK
+497 EGPASISK
-505 RQIDVPLVE
+505 KQIDVPLTE

-540 VEIPTNGDF
+540 VETPTNGDF
-549 PVLTFESLTRCP
+549 PVLSFESLTRCP
-561 IDQRNINVDMLTRP
+561 IDKRNINVDMLTRP
-575 ELAWLNE
+575 ELAWLND
-582 YHEKVWNDIS
+582 YHQKVWEQIS
-592 PLVEGDV
+592 PLVEGEV
-599 KEWLRSAT
+599 KEWLREAT
-607 QPLTHS
+607 LPLAHS

>member
-1 MRIYQGRHNHNEG
+1 
-14 LTQMLTNTEQR
+14 MLTTTEQR

-34 QNNIDALLVP
+34 QHKIDALLVP

-68 GSAGAAVITQDKAA
+68 GSAGSAVITQDKAA
-82 IFVDGRYTVQVTKEV
+82 IFVDGRYTVQVTKQV
-97 PATLF
+97 PPELF

-113 DWILESLPAQSKVA
+113 DWIKENVEKGASVA
-127 IDPRMHNANWL
+127 IDPKMHSAAWL
-138 NQAQAKLSAKHE
+138 NTAQSKLAGSIE
-150 LAILENNPIDEL
+150 LKILDSNPIDET
-162 WSDRPSP
+162 WHDRPEP
-169 VVSQMILMP
+169 VVSEVRLMP
-178 TESVGQSSESKR
+178 TDSVGQSSESKR
-190 KQIAEIVVKAG
+190 AEIAELIKQSG
-201 ADSAIIT
+201 ADSAVIT
-208 ALDSVAWLLNIR
+208 ALDSVCWLLNVR

-236 HSDASVE
+236 HSDSSVE

-248 SRIPAEFDSHVGQG
+248 ARLPADFEAHVGTG
-262 VSVHHPESLQQQ
+262 LTVYHPDQLQARL
-274 VEALSGKKVLVD
+274 ETLADKKVLVD
-286 PVTSNSWFKLVL
+286 PRISNAWFKLVL
-298 QNSGAEVISQ
+298 QNSGATVIGAS
-308 ADPCLMPKAAKNAVE
+308 DPCLMPKAAKNDVE
-323 ISGMK
+323 IAGMK
-328 ACHIRDGVAMVK
+328 ACHIRDGVAMSK
-340 FLTWLDAEV
+340 FLCWLDNEV
-349 AVGNLHN
+349 ASDKLHD
-356 EAVLSD
+356 EA
-362 TLEQFRREDP
+362 TLADKLESFRKEDP
-372 TLKDLSFDTISAAGS
+372 TLMDLSFDTISAAGS

-398 QPKPGQLEMN
+398 QPEPGQLEMD

-431 IGQPSKEMIKQF
+431 IGQPSDEMIKQF

-487 HGVGHFLSVH
+487 HGVGHFLNVH
-497 EGPQSISK
+497 EGPASISK

-540 VEIPTNGDF
+540 VEKQTQGDF
-549 PVLTFESLTRCP
+549 PVLAFESLTRCP
-561 IDQRNINVDMLTRP
+561 IDVRNINVNMLTRP
-575 ELAWLNE
+575 ELTWLND
-582 YHEKVWNDIS
+582 YHQKVWDEIS

-599 KEWLRSAT
+599 KEWLHRAT
-607 QPLTHS
+607 RPLAHA

>member
-1 MRIYQGRHNHNEG
+1 MHND
-14 LTQMLTNTEQR
+14 TQSRVN
-25 LTAIREWLA
+25 AIREWLA
-34 QNNIDALLVP
+34 QHNIDALLVP

-68 GSAGAAVITQDKAA
+68 GSAGAAVITKDKAA
-82 IFVDGRYTVQVTKEV
+82 IFVDGRYTVQVTKQV
-97 PATLF
+97 PADLF

-113 DWILESLPAQSKVA
+113 DWIKDHLANGASVA
-127 IDPRMHNANWL
+127 IDPRMHNSAWL
-138 NQAQAKLSAKHE
+138 DMAQAKLADALE
-150 LAILENNPIDEL
+150 LKILDSNPIDEL
-162 WSDRPSP
+162 WHDRPAP
-169 VVSQMILMP
+169 VVSDVRLMA
-178 TESVGQSSESKR
+178 TEAVGQSSESKR
-190 KQIAEIVVKAG
+190 QEIAELVKKAG
-201 ADSAIIT
+201 ADSAVIT
-208 ALDSVAWLLNIR
+208 ALDSICWLLNVR

-236 HSDASVE
+236 HSDSSVE
-243 FFLDP
+243 YFLDP
-248 SRIPAEFDSHVGQG
+248 TRLPAEFDAHVGSG
-262 VSVHHPESLQQQ
+262 VTVHHPEALQARL
-274 VEALSGKKVLVD
+274 ETLTGKNVLVD
-286 PVTSNSWFKLVL
+286 PATSNAWFKLVL
-298 QNSGAEVISQ
+298 QNAGASVVSK

-323 ISGMK
+323 IAGMK
-328 ACHIRDGVAMVK
+328 ACHIRDGVAMSK
-340 FLTWLDAEV
+340 FLSWLDSEV
-349 AVGNLHN
+349 VAGNLHD
-356 EAVLSD
+356 EA
-362 TLEQFRREDP
+362 TLADKLEAFRSEDP
-372 TLKDLSFDTISAAGS
+372 TLMDLSFDTISAAGG

-398 QPKPGQLEMN
+398 QPEPGKLELN

-431 IGQPSKEMIKQF
+431 IGQPSQEMIKQF

-497 EGPQSISK
+497 EGPASISK
-505 RQIDVPLVE
+505 KQIDVPLTE

-540 VEIPTNGDF
+540 VETPTNGDF
-549 PVLTFESLTRCP
+549 PVLSFESLTRCP
-561 IDQRNINVDMLTRP
+561 IDKRNINVDMLTRP
-575 ELAWLNE
+575 ELAWLND
-582 YHEKVWNDIS
+582 YHQKVWDEIS
-592 PLVEGDV
+592 LLVEGDV
-599 KEWLRSAT
+599 KEWLRQAT
-607 QPLTHS
+607 LPVAHS